1 MSEALSRQLAALPP
15 ELRAELSRHR
25 FDEARLLR
33 LASDFLLGRSGAE
46 PNRAGGVVAAPA
58 PGDVGSLPEPGSTE
72 RARLEERGLAAL
84 ARGEAA
90 LCVLAGGMATRMGG
104 VVKALVEAL
113 PGRTFLELRLRER
126 EALAARVGRAAPLW
140 LMSSHAS
147 DAPLRAALGA
157 RLDGD
162 LVAVFPQDSSLRL
175 TPSGALHLDAAG
187 APSLYAC
194 GHGDLPGALR
204 ASGLL
209 ERFVARGGQT
219 VLVANLDNLGAGLDP
234 AILGWHLEH
243 GAPATC
249 EVVEKVGADRG
260 GIPVRLDGRLVV
272 LEEFRLPRGFE
283 PDAVRVFNTNTFHFD
298 ARALLEAE
306 LEFTWFSVEKQVE
319 DSTVIQFERL
329 IGEVTSSL
337 ETRFLRVPRAGAQSR
352 FLPVKDPAELS
363 ARREALEVLA
373 RARGM
378 VS

>member
-25 FDEARLLR
+25 FDEARLLS
-33 LASDFLLGRSGAE
+33 LASNFLLGRSGAE
-46 PNRAGGVVAAPA
+46 TNRVGGVVAPPS
-58 PGDVGSLPEPGSTE
+58 PGDLGSLPELGSAE

-157 RLDGD
+157 RSEGD
-162 LVAVFPQDSSLRL
+162 RVAVFTQDSSLRL
-175 TPSGALHLDAAG
+175 TRSGALHLDARG

-209 ERFVARGGQT
+209 ERFVARGGRT

-319 DSTVIQFERL
+319 ESTVIQFERL

-337 ETRFLRVPRAGAQSR
+337 ETRFLMVPRVGAQSR
-352 FLPVKDPAELS
+352 FLPVKDTAELS

-378 VS
+378 VP